1 MINYSFLRHL
11 VLYFKNANNNN
22 NNATAADRLTD
33 TWRIWSRFT
42 GAGVGK
48 ALSIRPRDGRMQPQV
63 DRLISP
69 LQNNVHLHHF
79 L

>member
-1 MINYSFLRHL
+1 MPTTTTTMQLLLI
-11 VLYFKNANNNN
+11 
-22 NNATAADRLTD
+22 ADRLTD

-42 GAGVGK
+42 GVGVGK
-48 ALSIRPRDGRMQPQV
+48 ALSIRPRAGRMQPQV
-63 DRLISP
+63 ARLISP